1 MIKKF
6 IHVIKSISMTVKA
19 TSNHFKKQFPYE
31 LNNVSTCKQ
40 SDKHLLEIKISGKS
54 QSISCFADEVAVDDG
69 FITGFSPAD
78 IRTICYLAAC
88 DKYEKILREE
98 KIKKSYEIIRSKV
111 INGSKT
117 VRLKHKDTGE
127 SVIITLKNFANCDL
141 IDTLDPK
148 DVYQIGYLAGQE
160 QSWNDRMKLKIISP
174 DKQ

>member
-6 IHVIKSISMTVKA
+6 IHTIKSISKTLKL
-19 TSNHFKKQFPYE
+19 TSNHFKKQFSYE
-31 LNNVSTCKQ
+31 ISNVSTCKQ
-40 SDKHLLEIKISGKS
+40 SGKHLLEIKIFGKS
-54 QSISCFADEVAVDDG
+54 QSVSSLAEEIAIDDG
-69 FITGFSPAD
+69 FLAGFSPLD

-111 INGSKT
+111 INGNKT

-127 SVIITLKNFANCDL
+127 SIVITIKNFANCDL

-160 QSWNDRMKLKIISP
+160 QSWKDRMNLKIISP
-174 DKQ
+174 DK